1 MSERQLQFRV
11 GMMVLVALAIGT
23 GLLVRAGKLD
33 RYWSENF
40 SVAIQF
46 DSAGGIYPSA
56 PVLMYGLTV
65 GNVRDVRLDPKRR
78 GVIVIVELDAKHKL
92 PADST
97 AQVAVSLL
105 GEGHLEVVPGTSAE
119 FVKNGDVLKGQAAG
133 DPLALVARL
142 EAKTSATMDSF
153 AATSKEWGTL
163 AHNVNSLLETKR
175 GNIDQVIERAADSL
189 DQLSLAMKSAT
200 ELIQQANRIVGDP
213 KTQAALQQTAQ
224 SLPRLVNDTRE
235 TIVVARTT
243 LESMQRNLQNL
254 ESVTD
259 PLAKKG
265 TDMIA
270 RVDTSLANLDRLL
283 ADASR
288 FVRVLNTQDGT
299 LQKLAS
305 DPQLYDNLNRS
316 SQLMNVLLRGIE
328 PIVQDMREFSDKVAR
343 RPEILGV
350 GGAIQP
356 SNGLRDTELIEQS
369 GGNGTKP
376 AQKATRPSFL
386 PGR

>member
-1 MSERQLQFRV
+1 VSERQLQFRV
-11 GMMVLVALAIGT
+11 GMMVLVAMAIGV

-33 RYWSENF
+33 SYWDEDF
-40 SVAIQF
+40 SIAIQF
-46 DSAGGIYPSA
+46 ESAGGIYPSA
-56 PVLMYGLTV
+56 PVRLYGLTI
-65 GNVRDVRLDPKRR
+65 GNVRDVRLDNKRR
-78 GVIVIVELDAKHKL
+78 GVVVIAEIDAKHKL
-92 PADST
+92 PIDST

-105 GEGHLEVVPGTSAE
+105 GEGHLEIIPGLSE
-119 FVKNGDVLKGQAAG
+119 EPLKHGAVISGQAAG
-133 DPLALVARL
+133 DPMALVARL
-142 EAKTSATMDSF
+142 EAKTTATMDSF

-163 AHNVNSLLETKR
+163 AHNVNNLLETKR

-243 LESMQRNLQNL
+243 LESMQQNLKNL

-265 TDMIA
+265 NDMIV
-270 RVDTSLANLDRLL
+270 RLDTSLANLDRLL

-288 FVRVLNTQDGT
+288 FVRTLNTQDGT
-299 LQKLAS
+299 LQKLAA

-316 SQLMNVLLRGIE
+316 AQLVTVLLRGIE

-369 GGNGTKP
+369 GGTAPKTQ
-376 AQKATRPSFL
+376 QKSVRPSFL

>member
-376 AQKATRPSFL
+376 AQKSTRPSFL

>member
-1 MSERQLQFRV
+1 
-11 GMMVLVALAIGT
+11 MMVLVALAIGT

-65 GNVRDVRLDPKRR
+65 GNVRDVRLDPNRR

-153 AATSKEWGTL
+153 AATSKEWGAL
-163 AHNVNSLLETKR
+163 AHNVNNLLETKR

-224 SLPRLVNDTRE
+224 SLPRLVSDTRE

-316 SQLMNVLLRGIE
+316 SQLLNVLLRGIE

-376 AQKATRPSFL
+376 AQKSTRPSFL